1 MILLKESSV
10 FSWKGI
16 FHKHSFCN
24 VPFLSSPLSLVWNT
38 SLSMSGNDGTSP
50 ALENGEAKDF
60 CVSSPPCEQKCG
72 CLIEAIQGN
81 KVNFD
86 NSSNGGGES
95 LSSQVTSLM
104 RTSSTWKLMNC
115 SKNESDIQC
124 SSDVGYEADIS
135 DL

>member
-1 MILLKESSV
+1 
-10 FSWKGI
+10 
-16 FHKHSFCN
+16 
-24 VPFLSSPLSLVWNT
+24 
-38 SLSMSGNDGTSP
+38 MSGNDGTSP
-50 ALENGEAKDF
+50 ALENVEVKDF
-60 CVSSPPCEQKCG
+60 CVSSPPCQQKCG

-86 NSSNGGGES
+86 NSSNYGGGES
-95 LSSQVTSLM
+95 LSKVTSLM
-104 RTSSTWKLMNC
+104 RTSSPWKLMNC

>member
-1 MILLKESSV
+1 MF
-10 FSWKGI
+10 FSWRGI

-24 VPFLSSPLSLVWNT
+24 VPFLSSPLSLAWKT
-38 SLSMSGNDGTSP
+38 SSSMSGNDGTSP
-50 ALENGEAKDF
+50 ALENGEVKDF

-86 NSSNGGGES
+86 NSSNYGGGKI
-95 LSSQVTSLM
+95 
-104 RTSSTWKLMNC
+104 SSTWKLMNC

>member
-16 FHKHSFCN
+16 FHKHSFCY
-24 VPFLSSPLSLVWNT
+24 VPFLSSPLSLVWKT
-38 SLSMSGNDGTSP
+38 SSSMSGNDGTSP
-50 ALENGEAKDF
+50 ALENGGLKDF

-86 NSSNGGGES
+86 NSSNYGGGES
-95 LSSQVTSLM
+95 LSKVTSLM
-104 RTSSTWKLMNC
+104 RISSTWKLMNC